1 MKKFLPL
8 IAALAF
14 VGCAEEPAEVPVVE
28 TPAEVITPPADTM
41 DAMMD
46 DTMMEDTMMTDD
58 TMMEG
63 EMMEDTTSTM

>member
-14 VGCAEEPAEVPVVE
+14 VGCAEEPAEAPVVD
-28 TPAEVITPPADTM
+28 TPAEVVTPPADTM
-41 DAMMD
+41 MVD

-58 TMMEG
+58 GMMEEG
-63 EMMEDTTSTM
+63 LMEDTTSTM